1 MLPLWNKKENLI
13 SKLKNTS
20 GEHAATS
27 FIKYPPPPPK
37 KKKSQT
43 LDQLYMARNRWSSAK
58 SIRANT
64 NLK

>member
-37 KKKSQT
+37 KKKNPK
-43 LDQLYMARNRWSSAK
+43 L
-58 SIRANT
+58 
-64 NLK
+64 

>member
-27 FIKYPPPPPK
+27 FIKYPPPSPK
-37 KKKSQT
+37 KKKIPNFRPT
-43 LDQLYMARNRWSSAK
+43 LYGEKQVV
-58 SIRANT
+58 IC
-64 NLK
+64 